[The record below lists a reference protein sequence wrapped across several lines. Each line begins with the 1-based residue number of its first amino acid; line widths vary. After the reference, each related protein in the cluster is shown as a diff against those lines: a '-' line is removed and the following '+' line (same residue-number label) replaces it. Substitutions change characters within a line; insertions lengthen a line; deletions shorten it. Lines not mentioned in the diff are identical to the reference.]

1 MEKTKNLDSNIP
13 KNCLVAV
20 DVRSAHNVGSLFRN
34 CEGFGA
40 ELFLVGICPRPIQE
54 GHNDDRL
61 PHIAA
66 NAHKEIAKTALGAE
80 EQVRWRYAQTLEEC
94 IETLKGEGFR
104 VIALEQSDTSHS
116 IYDLKPTKNT
126 AVLVGREVEGL
137 SEKELK
143 LCDAT
148 YEIPMAGK
156 KESFNVSVA
165 AGIVLYQLGYG
176 MISLK
181 HQ

>member
-1 MEKTKNLDSNIP
+1 MTETKV
-13 KNCLVAV
+13 CLVAV
-20 DVRSAHNVGSLFRN
+20 DVRSAHNIGSLFRS

-40 ELFLVGICPRPIQE
+40 ELFLVGICPRPMH
-54 GHNDDRL
+54 GDGADDRL

-80 EQVRWRYAQTLEEC
+80 EQVRWRYAVTLEDC
-94 IETLKGEGFR
+94 IKTLKNEGYKI
-104 VIALEQSDTSHS
+104 IALEQSDTSRP
-116 IYDLKPTKNT
+116 IYDLKSTQNI

-137 SEKELK
+137 SEEELEM
-143 LCDAT
+143 CDEV

-165 AGIVLYQLGYG
+165 SGIVLYQLSYG
-176 MISLK
+176 RLTP
-181 HQ
+181 

>member
-1 MEKTKNLDSNIP
+1 MNKLQA
-13 KNCLVAV
+13 CLVAV
-20 DVRSAHNVGSLFRN
+20 DVRSSHNVGSLFRS

-40 ELFLVGICPRPIQE
+40 ELFLVGICPRPMRTD
-54 GHNDDRL
+54 NSDDDDRL

-80 EQVRWRYAQTLEEC
+80 EQVRWRYAATLEEC
-94 IETLKGEGFR
+94 IKTLKDEGYKI
-104 VIALEQSDTSHS
+104 IALEQSDSS
-116 IYDLKPTKNT
+116 KPIYDLKATQNT

-137 SEKELK
+137 SQEELK
-143 LCDAT
+143 MCDET
-148 YEIPMAGK
+148 YEIPMAGQ

>member
-1 MEKTKNLDSNIP
+1 MEAKKTSSTPSL
-13 KNCLVAV
+13 NCLVAV
-20 DVRSAHNVGSLFRN
+20 DVRSAHNIGSLFRS

-40 ELFLVGICPRPIQE
+40 ELFLVGICPRPMHD
-54 GHNDDRL
+54 GDDRL

-66 NAHKEIAKTALGAE
+66 SAHKEIAKTALGAE
-80 EQVRWRYAQTLEEC
+80 GQVRWRYARTLKEG
-94 IETLKGEGFR
+94 IETLKSEGYKI
-104 VIALEQSDTSHS
+104 IALEQSDTSKP
-116 IYDLKPTKNT
+116 IYDLKPGEKT

-137 SEKELK
+137 SAEELK
-143 LCDAT
+143 LCDET

-165 AGIVLYQLGYG
+165 AGIVLYQLTHG

-181 HQ
+181 H